1 MKANIL
7 NILIL
12 YILIIQILAHK
23 GEKNATSSNSSS
35 HTFLVKSKLTKDQ
48 LQTLLNQGE
57 THLLNLRKK
66 NGTQTAEVKNT
77 TNTSTVKEV
86 NETSEND
93 DDYSLL
99 KEIEEEIMDHALNP
113 LEEFHVKPT
122 KTSEAQTLVVKP
134 NTKFIDS
141 LYEKR
146 FGRIYGYLTL
156 LLFVFVLIYNKDF
169 IFNQK
174 INDKYDKYD
183 NLFNLDSSKE
193 YMLVKQN

>member
-1 MKANIL
+1 MLLHPIHH
-7 NILIL
+7 LIL
-12 YILIIQILAHK
+12 FQLKVY
-23 GEKNATSSNSSS
+23 
-35 HTFLVKSKLTKDQ
+35 KLDCINFIKYQ

-122 KTSEAQTLVVKP
+122 KTSEE
-134 NTKFIDS
+134 N
-141 LYEKR
+141 
-146 FGRIYGYLTL
+146 
-156 LLFVFVLIYNKDF
+156 
-169 IFNQK
+169 
-174 INDKYDKYD
+174 
-183 NLFNLDSSKE
+183 
-193 YMLVKQN
+193 